1 MEYTYHII
9 YSCYTRKMQILLN
22 NKDVLSQS
30 SSVIQYMNEPF
41 YVWCEQLLPLLYRE
55 LGESFHLIFTG
66 RDEEAEVLRA
76 LASGFSFCLSFETRS
91 FGVSV
96 SLQERMIALSRFMKE
111 SSIPALP
118 PVRIQAVFVGSP
130 KVLTRWSP
138 LIDQLEIKNPYCRTE
153 FRKMVWNG
161 TEHLLLD
168 EIPFFLSDGSEQTE
182 ACCNRTPVLERYAF
196 VLEGKAASFVEDGAP
211 AYRPGYT
218 SSEDGFISLEKGHYI
233 YSFSEDTFFSTV
245 FDCFFLFPLVD
256 AFSKYTLSLLPAVK
270 DVKKSLYLQYLLS
283 VKPVIHIE
291 AEDSVEVGRSV
302 PFRIRMEP
310 PDAPVPPLSFE
321 YQFPGIVDCTDLRVY
336 GMQTGKTQI
345 RVFEKGEVNPVASFT
360 ITVFRRNRIDHILL
374 SEHSLT
380 VGVGDVFTLHC
391 DYMPPDADN
400 ADQIRWITDQAE
412 IASVDRHG
420 RVTVKKPGRCRIFC
434 SAEQVSA
441 SCSILAKPYLQSISL
456 PEDVKEGILHLGVG
470 EQKNLLCRELP
481 EDAYDGRLIYSSSN
495 LMVLNMDGSRA
506 VGVSDGEA
514 DVFVCNS
521 SKRLKLS
528 FHVVVGNGN
537 KPMSTKKKF
546 LGLF

>member
-1 MEYTYHII
+1 MEYTYHIT

-22 NKDVLSQS
+22 DKDVLSQS

-41 YVWCEQLLPLLYRE
+41 YVWCEQILPLLYRE

-66 RDEEAEVLRA
+66 RDEEAEILRSMA
-76 LASGFSFCLSFETRS
+76 AGLPFCLSVETRS
-91 FGVSV
+91 FGVLV

-111 SSIPALP
+111 SGIPALP
-118 PVRIQAVFVGSP
+118 PIRIQAVFVGSP
-130 KVLTRWSP
+130 KALNKWAP
-138 LIDQLEIKNPYCRTE
+138 LIDQLEIKNPYCMTE
-153 FRKMVWNG
+153 FRKMVWKG
-161 TEHLLLD
+161 TDQLLPD
-168 EIPFFLSDGSEQTE
+168 EIPFFFSDGSEQTK
-182 ACCNRTPVLERYAF
+182 ACCSRSPEPGKYAF
-196 VLEGKAASFVEDGAP
+196 VLEEKAGPAAEDGAP
-211 AYRPGYT
+211 ANGFEYT
-218 SSEDGFISLEKGHYI
+218 SSEDGFVSLERGHYI
-233 YSFSEDTFFSTV
+233 YAISEDTFFNTV
-245 FDCFFLFPLVD
+245 FECFFLFPLAD
-256 AFSKYTLSLLPAVK
+256 AFSEYTLSLLPAVK
-270 DVKKSLYLQYLLS
+270 DLKKIQYLQYLLS

-291 AEDSVEVGRSV
+291 AEESVEVGRSV
-302 PFRIRMEP
+302 PFKIRMEP
-310 PDAPVPPLSFE
+310 PDAPVPALSFE

-336 GMQTGKTQI
+336 GIGTGKTQV
-345 RVFEKGEVNPVASFT
+345 RVYEKGEVNPVALFT
-360 ITVFRRNRIDHILL
+360 FTVFKRNRIDHIFL

-380 VGVGDVFTLHC
+380 TGVGDVLTLHC

-400 ADQIRWITDQAE
+400 ADQIRWISDQAE

-434 SAEQVSA
+434 SAEQVSV

-456 PEDVKEGILHLGVG
+456 PEDVKEGILHLRVG
-470 EQKNLLCRELP
+470 EQKNLPCRGLP

-521 SKRLKLS
+521 SKRLKSS

-537 KPMSTKKKF
+537 KPVSTKKKF